1 MIKIKC
7 TGGSAMATLL
17 LIDDDKEV
25 LEINGKYL
33 KGEGFTVYATDN
45 PIKGI
50 EAAKKLSPDCI
61 LLDVM
66 MPDMDGYEV
75 CERIRRFSQA
85 PIIFL
90 TGKSS
95 EDDRINGLMTGADD
109 YIVKPYSIRELKV
122 RIDVILRRTSNSTP
136 VQSDNV
142 LTFGNLTI
150 NKLEHKAYYRG
161 EDMSL
166 ANREYEVLLYLATHP
181 NKEVTFEELG
191 TALFGAYMDSD
202 RRSVMVNVSRL
213 RKKMTIDFELENMI
227 ETVWS
232 KGYKFIA
239 K

>member
-1 MIKIKC
+1 MGTSTK
-7 TGGSAMATLL
+7 TTL
-17 LIDDDKEV
+17 
-25 LEINGKYL
+25 
-33 KGEGFTVYATDN
+33 
-45 PIKGI
+45 
-50 EAAKKLSPDCI
+50 
-61 LLDVM
+61 
-66 MPDMDGYEV
+66 
-75 CERIRRFSQA
+75 
-85 PIIFL
+85 
-90 TGKSS
+90 
-95 EDDRINGLMTGADD
+95 DDRINGLMTGADD